1 MISDTNSNRIMGM
14 TWTKWYIYLSL
25 LALVALC
32 ISNISFFSYN
42 NDSKSMGHQTIIK
55 DKVKFYSFPECSSI
69 LEKIN
74 TITATRS
81 MYHGLLET
89 SYATDDIEFAGYC
102 LSVSYC
108 VNNARLMK
116 RMEEICPKILVLDI
130 GDSPRTQKVH
140 LMNTKVH
147 YLVSNCRTQYFRQ
160 KLDICTPLGVRKS
173 MTCAKNNLARQY
185 VASFV
190 GQIYIKNNGRHRYT
204 LKMLN
209 QTSDV
214 LIKFSCDQLS
224 NIKMLDS
231 YGSKYLRDACDEY
244 ESSIKP
250 TDYCQSMNATFV
262 LCPGGRQPPS
272 YRFTEALIVN
282 SIPVPY
288 YESFDRDVPLP
299 FHRVIDW
306 GRCTKVYTDI
316 GDVEKLIQSDQKVV
330 ASLLQGCSAI
340 YQSHLSSFEAIM
352 ATVNQELQIILKSRQ
367 TFTEVAIRYVLHSFL
382 KLFVS

>member
-1 MISDTNSNRIMGM
+1 M
-14 TWTKWYIYLSL
+14 
-25 LALVALC
+25 
-32 ISNISFFSYN
+32 
-42 NDSKSMGHQTIIK
+42 
-55 DKVKFYSFPECSSI
+55 VKFYSFPECTSI
-69 LEKIN
+69 LKDQSAASS
-74 TITATRS
+74 TPLVS
-81 MYHGLLET
+81 MYHGFSKT
-89 SYATDDIEFAGYC
+89 RYATDDITTASYC
-102 LSVSYC
+102 LSASHC
-108 VNNARLMK
+108 IENAELMK

-130 GDSPRTQKVH
+130 GIAPKVQKPYSENKKIH
-140 LMNTKVH
+140 FL
-147 YLVSNCRTQYFRQ
+147 LSNCRAEYFRPYQ
-160 KLDICTPLGVRKS
+160 DICIPLGLTAPIRC
-173 MTCAKNNLARQY
+173 TKNNLVRQY

-190 GQIYIKNNGRHRYT
+190 GQIYLNGYGRHRYT

-214 LIKFSCDQLS
+214 LIKFSCNHRA

-231 YGSKYLRDACDEY
+231 YGSKYLRDACNEY
-244 ESSIKP
+244 ESSIRP

-367 TFTEVAIRYVLHSFL
+367 TFTEVATRYVLYSFL